1 MKLVLLTGFLGA
13 GKTTLLN
20 ILLKGTQG
28 MRVGILINEL
38 GAIDIDS
45 RLIQR
50 KDSRMVSLTNGSV
63 FCACLKQDFIQ
74 SLIDLLNQDLE
85 IVFVE
90 SSGISDP
97 SNIQTI
103 LETVSKVSG
112 QSYDY
117 NGAVCLVDAL
127 GFFDQYEVLPAI
139 QRQIVHSDLA
149 IINKCDQQTEA
160 VLEYIKAEIQA
171 IHPEMPCIQTTYC
184 QLDPTVFLK
193 NFKQTLA
200 VEAETTNTWE
210 SRPKTIVLKVES
222 KPLPLEGLENFLR
235 AIAPD
240 TFRIK
245 GFLVT
250 EQGNM
255 AISAVGKEIQSTPWP
270 TSVEENEL
278 VIISAIGVSIISR
291 IIGAWEHCLPVY
303 KMDLEP
309 ASP

>member
-20 ILLKGTQG
+20 MLLTGTQG
-28 MRVGILINEL
+28 MRVGILMNEL

-45 RLIQR
+45 RLIQT

-63 FCACLKQDFIQ
+63 FCACLKQDFIKG
-74 SLIDLLNQDLE
+74 LIDLLKLDLE

-97 SNIQTI
+97 SNMQTI
-103 LETVSKVSG
+103 LGTVSKVSG

-117 NGAVCLVDAL
+117 NGAVCLVDAV
-127 GFFDQYEVLPAI
+127 GFFNQYEVLPAI

-149 IINKCDQQTEA
+149 IINKCDRQTEA
-160 VLEYIKAEIQA
+160 ALECIKGEIQS

-184 QLDPTVFLK
+184 QLDPTIFLEK
-193 NFKQTLA
+193 FKHTPA

-222 KPLPLEGLENFLR
+222 TPLPLGGLQNFLVD
-235 AIAPD
+235 IAPY

-245 GFLVT
+245 GFLAT

-255 AISAVGKEIQSTPWP
+255 AISAVGKEIQSTPWA
-270 TSVEENEL
+270 TRVEGNEL

-291 IIGAWEHCLPVY
+291 IIGSWQHFLPDC

-309 ASP
+309 TSP